1 MRSNERQSDR
11 DQNSPFPD
19 AHTLDRLQSYR
30 ESPQTGESTLHRQR
44 VLISGTSSGFGALS
58 ARRLAQAGHHVYAG
72 MRDIDSRHSATAAAL
87 REFAHDHE
95 LSIEVLEL
103 DVTLTDSVTAC
114 VDHIR
119 AAGGLDAVVHNA
131 GVAAAG
137 LTETFTADNAERI
150 FAVNV
155 VGVVRLQHALLPLL
169 RDSSQAASIYVT
181 STLAREVM
189 PFLSV
194 YSASKHALDAL
205 AEGWRY
211 ELGQI
216 GIRTVIIQ
224 PGTFPTTGMLTR
236 LIQPGAPDRA
246 EAYGAFAE
254 APGGLFAG
262 LQDMIAA
269 GAAPDPMLVADATLA
284 ALSPE
289 APTRIV
295 VDPAGNGSTARLNA
309 ASRAEQ
315 QALLT
320 GLGLTN
326 LD

>member
-1 MRSNERQSDR
+1 
-11 DQNSPFPD
+11 
-19 AHTLDRLQSYR
+19 
-30 ESPQTGESTLHRQR
+30 
-44 VLISGTSSGFGALS
+44 
-58 ARRLAQAGHHVYAG
+58 
-72 MRDIDSRHSATAAAL
+72 MRDIDSRHVAAATEL
-87 REFAHDHE
+87 REFAREHA
-95 LSIEVLEL
+95 LSVEVVEL
-103 DVTLTDSVTAC
+103 DVTVAESVSAC
-114 VDHIR
+114 VEHIR
-119 AAGGLDAVVHNA
+119 ASGGLDAVIHNA
-131 GVAAAG
+131 GLAAAG
-137 LTETFTADNAERI
+137 LTETFTADNAESI

-169 RDSSQAASIYVT
+169 RESSEAVSIYIT

-189 PFLSV
+189 PFLSL

-224 PGTFPTTGMLTR
+224 PGTFPTTGMITR
-236 LIQPGAPDRA
+236 LLPPSAPARA
-246 EAYGAFAE
+246 EAYGGFAN
-254 APGGLFAG
+254 APAQLFAG
-262 LQDMIAA
+262 LQGMITS
-269 GAAPDPMLVADATLA
+269 GAAPAPALVADAMLA
-284 ALSPE
+284 ALSPD

-295 VDPAGNGSTARLNA
+295 VDPNGHGSTARLND

-320 GLGLTN
+320 GLGLAN